1 MIRFILSTYIG
12 GCINGV
18 GVDVASTTHV
28 PRVINM
34 SRGKSLSEVECGKI
48 LTFHEKGHLKWEI
61 TGQSQF
67 VFVFVLASTA
77 TIKYNRRRI

>member
-1 MIRFILSTYIG
+1 MVITG
-12 GCINGV
+12 A

-28 PRVINM
+28 PRVTNM

-61 TGQSQF
+61 TERSQSAQQSYKSIYSQPGWTHGD
-67 VFVFVLASTA
+67 A
-77 TIKYNRRRI
+77 K